1 MLNGK
6 RSQNIRLYN
15 KLTTIFTSGYS
26 GPIYEKWLECE
37 DEQACFVLERFL
49 IKSFGRE
56 NLCNIMSGG
65 QNPPSRLGSKHSADQ
80 KQKLTKAQKAAW
92 AKSGYRDKMKAMR
105 KAASAKPGAWEKKSA
120 FLKVAFAKP
129 AEKERKSKAA
139 KREMDRPERK
149 EQSRAVLTALWKSMS
164 PEQRAQRAQ
173 KTLATRRANLAY
185 CQIVAK

>member
-1 MLNGK
+1 MVSAVKILDFTISLLPFLQVATLALSMKNGLNARTSK
-6 RSQNIRLYN
+6 RALYWN
-15 KLTTIFTSGYS
+15 
-26 GPIYEKWLECE
+26 
-37 DEQACFVLERFL
+37 AFL
-49 IKSFGRE
+49 SSRSVARTFA
-56 NLCNIMSGG
+56 NIMSGG